1 MKAVVYDSGAL
12 IAAERND
19 RTMWAEHRVR
29 LETGIVPSV
38 PAPVVAQVSRS
49 PSQAQLRR
57 LLRGCDIVSFGERD
71 AHRAGAVL
79 ARSRSSDVVDAAVVV
94 IAADRGAAIVTS
106 DPKDIARLATAARA
120 FLRILPIAIA

>member
-12 IAAERND
+12 IAADKSD

-29 LETGIVPSV
+29 LEMGIVPSV

-49 PSQAQLRR
+49 PRQAQLRR
-57 LLRGCDIVSFGERD
+57 LLRGCDIVTFDEKA

-79 ARSRSSDVVDAAVVV
+79 AKSRTSDVVDAAVVAF
-94 IAADRGAAIVTS
+94 AADRRALIVTS
-106 DPKDIARLATAARA
+106 DPKDIASLATALRA
-120 FLRILPIAIA
+120 PLQILEVG